1 MPLTCERNCD
11 IRRMI
16 WIHAGD
22 IWLISW
28 PAKFC
33 PPAPRTKTLHASHY
47 QWNSI
52 LCTISLSSCNHIPHA
67 HFNIRPGYL
76 KKWVTAHDSRG
87 FNGLLQCIELV
98 ELVCTSRWHIWVILS
113 SDPQFDDTFDH
124 GEYPS
129 RFYTHDICIH
139 RSEKRISP
147 IDFLICTSPL
157 TRPRARGIT
166 LKMKLS

>member
-1 MPLTCERNCD
+1 MLEISDWYPDRPSFAPQHPGPKLCTLPTISETQYCAPSLFPVVTTFH
-11 IRRMI
+11 M
-16 WIHAGD
+16 
-22 IWLISW
+22 LISTFDQVIW
-28 PAKFC
+28 K
-33 PPAPRTKTLHASHY
+33 
-47 QWNSI
+47 N
-52 LCTISLSSCNHIPHA
+52 
-67 HFNIRPGYL
+67 
-76 KKWVTAHDSRG
+76 WVTAHDSRG

-147 IDFLICTSPL
+147 LDFLICTSPL

-166 LKMKLS
+166 LKMMLS

>member
-1 MPLTCERNCD
+1 MPLISERNCD

-87 FNGLLQCIELV
+87 FNGLLHCNALSLLSLFAPAGGIYGWFYHPTPNLMTLLITESTHLGFTHMTFVFIGLKKGLV
-98 ELVCTSRWHIWVILS
+98 
-113 SDPQFDDTFDH
+113 P
-124 GEYPS
+124 
-129 RFYTHDICIH
+129 
-139 RSEKRISP
+139 
-147 IDFLICTSPL
+147 
-157 TRPRARGIT
+157 
-166 LKMKLS
+166 